1 MEKGDK
7 VSTLTRMGVN
17 VSSGTGLP
25 WVVPDKRP
33 LNDCCCCTQISRKLR
48 NCTTTVTSIYK
59 LCSTGTLPARSAL
72 WWCDKLNYYCFFF
85 SVVCPMRQ
93 CCSVD
98 DTSQEHTVVSLSPGW
113 VDPDVDWLYISINVP
128 HPAGTRPS
136 TRSPPMTGW
145 SEWHPMTRWWSCLG
159 SMGTICPKNRGTYR
173 AGIDLWIPVYS
184 SNLFIIAPVLSL
196 YLVYFSKLLKVGF

>member
-1 MEKGDK
+1 MGMCCEKMMMIGWRNAW
-7 VSTLTRMGVN
+7 SMGVN

-113 VDPDVDWLYISINVP
+113 VDPDVDWLYISINIP

-145 SEWHPMTRWWSCLG
+145 SEWHPNDPMVILFRIHGYHMPKESWHLQGRNRPLDTCLQ
-159 SMGTICPKNRGTYR
+159 
-173 AGIDLWIPVYS
+173 
-184 SNLFIIAPVLSL
+184 
-196 YLVYFSKLLKVGF
+196 